1 MVQKNKICH
10 IANTDKAV
18 MFLLLNQLKFFQQQG
33 YNVSAVCSNGKFV
46 KDIENQGITV
56 KTIEIKRKISPVS
69 DLIYVFQLWQYLRKE
84 KFALVHT
91 HTPKPGLLGQLAAK
105 MARVPIIINTIHGFY
120 FNQDSNFSKRKF
132 YFQVSEK
139 SPNEFT
145 RLGFRAN
152 AENISRDFWRNLIFR
167 QKFRVY
173 IFIEKIAAKCSD
185 LIFSQNQEDI
195 QTATKENICSAKKIK
210 YLGNGVDL
218 EKFNPNRFSRE
229 IIKEK
234 KQKLGISEHRKI
246 IGIVGR
252 LVREKGYYDLFEA
265 MSKIVKDFPDVL
277 VLAIGPAEPGKRDAV
292 DTGIVEKF
300 GIKNNVLFLGER
312 TDIDEIYPLMDIF
325 VLPSR
330 REGFPRSVLEA
341 SAFARP
347 IIATDIRG
355 CREAVDN
362 GNTGVLVPARNPEK
376 LAEAIIDFLKNPDKA
391 KQMGDNARSKALKE
405 FDEQSVFARLNRE
418 YRALIAAI

>member
-1 MVQKNKICH
+1 MEKSKIKICH
-10 IANTDKAV
+10 IANTDRAV
-18 MFLLLNQLKFFQQQG
+18 RFLLLNQLKFFQQQG

-46 KDIENQGITV
+46 KDIEGQGVKV
-56 KTIEIKRKISPVS
+56 KTIEVKRKISPVS

-84 KFALVHT
+84 KFAIVHT

-105 MARVPIIINTIHGFY
+105 MAGTPIIINTIHGFY
-120 FNQDSNFSKRKF
+120 FNQDSNFLKRKF
-132 YFQVSEK
+132 
-139 SPNEFT
+139 
-145 RLGFRAN
+145 
-152 AENISRDFWRNLIFR
+152 
-167 QKFRVY
+167 Y

-195 QTATKENICSAKKIK
+195 QTAIKENICLATKIK

-218 EKFNPNRFSRE
+218 EKFNPNRFSKE
-229 IIKEK
+229 FIKEK

-252 LVREKGYYDLFEA
+252 LVQEKGYYDLFEA
-265 MSKIVKDFPDVL
+265 IGKIVKDFPDVL
-277 VLAIGPAEPGKRDAV
+277 VLAIGPREPDKKDAV
-292 DTGIVEKF
+292 DTDIIEKF

-341 SAFARP
+341 SALARP
-347 IIATDIRG
+347 IIVTDIRG

-362 GNTGVLVPARNPEK
+362 GNTGVLIPARNPQE
-376 LAEAIIDFLKNPDKA
+376 LANAIVYFLKNSDKA
-391 KQMGDNARSKALKE
+391 KQIGKNARSKALKE
-405 FDEQSVFARLNRE
+405 FDEKFVFAKLNRE
-418 YRALIAAI
+418 YRALITVI